1 MKQITLFAV
10 AVLLFCSSL
19 TRAQNASDD
28 MAMAVLSEKMD
39 KLGAEMDDLGKIMET
54 KGSDMEKY
62 GKEMEKNNGG
72 TADLEKQMSEL
83 GESMSRLGAQMGKLG
98 EEMGRYGEKMGVLHQ
113 QMINWFFH
121 ELKNDALISSLNGQS
136 RIIFDGKGLDVNGN
150 KVSDVLT
157 QKYKAGLE
165 KYWGRT
171 LKPDFLFFFNGTIQ
185 EKNGNVDAEGEMN
198 TDL

>member
-1 MKQITLFAV
+1 MKQITLFAI

-19 TRAQNASDD
+19 TRAQNASED

-54 KGSDMEKY
+54 KGTDMEKY
-62 GKEMEKNNGG
+62 GKEMEKNNGS
-72 TADLEKQMSEL
+72 TADLEKRMSEL
-83 GESMSRLGAQMGKLG
+83 GESMNHLGTQMGKLG

-113 QMINWFFH
+113 QMIDWFFH
-121 ELKNDALISSLNGQS
+121 ELKNDALITSLNGKT
-136 RIIFDGKGLDVNGN
+136 RIIFDEKGLDVNGN
-150 KVSDVLT
+150 KASEQLV
-157 QKYKAGLE
+157 QKYKSGLE

-171 LKPDFLFFFNGTIQ
+171 LKPDFLFFFKGTIQ
-185 EKNGNVDAEGEMN
+185 EKNGKIDAEGEMN